1 MTDEEVRQLVA
12 DSDTGRRRP
21 QGVTAQIM
29 LCVAFA
35 WSLFQLWIASPLP
48 FSLGIF
54 VLNDTESRAIHLAL
68 AIFLGFMLFPAF
80 RRSPRQ
86 WIPLPDWVLGLAG
99 AFCAAYL
106 CLFYEQLAH
115 RPGQPNTMDIIV
127 ACGGLVVLL
136 ETTRRVVGVPMAV
149 MAMIFIGYIFL
160 GPYMPDVI
168 AHKGASFSKA
178 MSHLWLS
185 TEGVF
190 GVALGVSSGFVFLFV
205 LFGAL
210 LDTGGAGNY
219 FIKSA
224 LSLLGHMRGGPA
236 KAAVVSSGLTGV
248 ISGSS
253 IANVATVGTFTIPLM
268 KRIGYKPH
276 VAGAIETAAS
286 VDGQIMPPVM
296 GAAAFLMVEYVGLPY
311 TQIIKHAAL
320 PALMSYIA
328 LFYIVHLEACK
339 SGLQGIPRRH
349 IPPVGRRIINII
361 MTVCGVVILANAIYY
376 GLGWIKTVAGDASLF
391 VIGALML
398 AMYLVLLKFEARYP
412 ELQLDDPNQPIIELP
427 DPGPTLKSGIHF
439 LLPVAVLIWNLMI
452 EELSPAL
459 SAFWATVFLI
469 FVLLTQRPLHA
480 WFLGRNDVAAQA
492 RQGVVDVLVGLTMG
506 ARNMIG
512 VAIATSTAGIIVGT
526 VTLTGVGLV
535 LAEVVEMISSGN
547 LIVMLVM
554 VAVASLILGMGVPTT
569 ANYIIVSSLMAPVV
583 VELGAQSGL
592 IVPLIAIHMF
602 VFYFGI
608 MADVTPP
615 VGLAAYAAA
624 GIAKTDPLLTG
635 FTAFWYSIRTSVL
648 PFMFIFNTQLL
659 LIDVES
665 LGSFLLTFISATVAS
680 LLFAAA
686 SQLWFLTRNKWYETL
701 LLLVVAF
708 SLFRPDFWMDMI
720 YPRYTQ
726 VPAADLMQIV
736 EKAPGGERL
745 RLWVEGEDANGKL
758 IKKGMLLSLGEAG
771 PAAKR
776 LDAFGVRLL
785 EMGGETNVVS
795 VRFRSR
801 AEKIGFRQGQKVIAM
816 EVANERPATE
826 WMFIP
831 ALGVLALIIVMQRR
845 RIAAGAPS

>member
-1 MTDEEVRQLVA
+1 MTDEEVRQFVA

-127 ACGGLVVLL
+127 ACSGLVLLL

-296 GAAAFLMVEYVGLPY
+296 GAAAFLMVEYVGIPY

-320 PALMSYIA
+320 PALMS
-328 LFYIVHLEACK
+328 
-339 SGLQGIPRRH
+339 SG
-349 IPPVGRRIINII
+349 
-361 MTVCGVVILANAIYY
+361 T
-376 GLGWIKTVAGDASLF
+376 
-391 VIGALML
+391 
-398 AMYLVLLKFEARYP
+398 
-412 ELQLDDPNQPIIELP
+412 
-427 DPGPTLKSGIHF
+427 
-439 LLPVAVLIWNLMI
+439 
-452 EELSPAL
+452 
-459 SAFWATVFLI
+459 
-469 FVLLTQRPLHA
+469 
-480 WFLGRNDVAAQA
+480 
-492 RQGVVDVLVGLTMG
+492 
-506 ARNMIG
+506 
-512 VAIATSTAGIIVGT
+512 
-526 VTLTGVGLV
+526 
-535 LAEVVEMISSGN
+535 
-547 LIVMLVM
+547 
-554 VAVASLILGMGVPTT
+554 
-569 ANYIIVSSLMAPVV
+569 
-583 VELGAQSGL
+583 
-592 IVPLIAIHMF
+592 
-602 VFYFGI
+602 
-608 MADVTPP
+608 
-615 VGLAAYAAA
+615 
-624 GIAKTDPLLTG
+624 
-635 FTAFWYSIRTSVL
+635 
-648 PFMFIFNTQLL
+648 
-659 LIDVES
+659 
-665 LGSFLLTFISATVAS
+665 
-680 LLFAAA
+680 
-686 SQLWFLTRNKWYETL
+686 
-701 LLLVVAF
+701 
-708 SLFRPDFWMDMI
+708 
-720 YPRYTQ
+720 
-726 VPAADLMQIV
+726 
-736 EKAPGGERL
+736 
-745 RLWVEGEDANGKL
+745 
-758 IKKGMLLSLGEAG
+758 
-771 PAAKR
+771 
-776 LDAFGVRLL
+776 
-785 EMGGETNVVS
+785 
-795 VRFRSR
+795 
-801 AEKIGFRQGQKVIAM
+801 
-816 EVANERPATE
+816 
-826 WMFIP
+826 
-831 ALGVLALIIVMQRR
+831 
-845 RIAAGAPS
+845 